1 MGLDQI
7 GITVSGVIAVWLT
20 QDKRATW
27 RRWACIFGMLAQ
39 PFWFYAAWKAEQWG
53 IFAMCTLY
61 TYAWTRGLWVHWLS
75 PYSPAKGHLGS
86 FAQNR
91 QRRAA
96 QFAAT
101 HTAFDLTLQWLMV
114 GAGRKDTDSGRIQW
128 VGLVPLRRP
137 EGPRSEHSE
146 YFSRPW
152 LSRPRQPLRRR
163 P

>member
-61 TYAWTRGLWVHWLS
+61 TYAW
-75 PYSPAKGHLGS
+75 AKGHLGS

-96 QFAAT
+96 QLAAT

-146 YFSRPW
+146 SLSRPW